1 MKAGENSMTNYAAA
15 LAAQFHLKEQQTAKL
30 IELIDAGNTIP
41 FIARYRKEEHGSLD
55 DQTIRTVYER
65 LQYLRNLDT
74 RKAEVR
80 ELIEGTGNLTPEIEK
95 SLTNAA
101 TLAEIDDIYRPF
113 RPKRKTRAG
122 MAKERGLEP
131 LAKKILAQEKGVDP
145 MRLAEGYVNAEKGVN
160 TSEDALN
167 GAKDIIAETI
177 SDDAVM
183 RRRLR
188 MAAMAQGVITSR
200 AAKDEDS
207 VYRMYYEF
215 SQPAAKIAGHRVL
228 ALDRGEREGLL
239 KVSLEM
245 DDVRG
250 QAILTSAY
258 VKGNS
263 ACSEVVRE
271 AAVDAL

>member
-1 MKAGENSMTNYAAA
+1 MTNYAAA
-15 LAAQFHLKEQQTAKL
+15 LAVQFHLKEQQTAKL

-145 MRLAEGYVNAEKGVN
+145 MSCLLY
-160 TSEDALN
+160 TSDA
-167 GAKDIIAETI
+167 A
-177 SDDAVM
+177 
-183 RRRLR
+183 
-188 MAAMAQGVITSR
+188 
-200 AAKDEDS
+200 DE
-207 VYRMYYEF
+207 
-215 SQPAAKIAGHRVL
+215 
-228 ALDRGEREGLL
+228 
-239 KVSLEM
+239 
-245 DDVRG
+245 
-250 QAILTSAY
+250 
-258 VKGNS
+258 
-263 ACSEVVRE
+263 
-271 AAVDAL
+271 

>member
-113 RPKRKTRAG
+113 RPKRKNACRHGERA
-122 MAKERGLEP
+122 
-131 LAKKILAQEKGVDP
+131 
-145 MRLAEGYVNAEKGVN
+145 
-160 TSEDALN
+160 
-167 GAKDIIAETI
+167 
-177 SDDAVM
+177 
-183 RRRLR
+183 RLR
-188 MAAMAQGVITSR
+188 AAR
-200 AAKDEDS
+200 KEKFW
-207 VYRMYYEF
+207 RR
-215 SQPAAKIAGHRVL
+215 KRVL
-228 ALDRGEREGLL
+228 TR
-239 KVSLEM
+239 
-245 DDVRG
+245 
-250 QAILTSAY
+250 
-258 VKGNS
+258 
-263 ACSEVVRE
+263 
-271 AAVDAL
+271 

>member
-1 MKAGENSMTNYAAA
+1 MTNYAAA

-95 SLTNAA
+95 SLINAA

-145 MRLAEGYVNAEKGVN
+145 MKLAEGYVNAENGVN

-188 MAAMAQGVITSR
+188 MAAMA
-200 AAKDEDS
+200 
-207 VYRMYYEF
+207 
-215 SQPAAKIAGHRVL
+215 
-228 ALDRGEREGLL
+228 
-239 KVSLEM
+239 
-245 DDVRG
+245 
-250 QAILTSAY
+250 
-258 VKGNS
+258 
-263 ACSEVVRE
+263 
-271 AAVDAL
+271 